1 MFVLAEYLINQ
12 TIGFSCS
19 FFIYSILKNLLVI
32 RNHILVK
39 IITLIAFWY
48 ISMAVIFPNEITGV
62 IFLLLSFLCCIFAF
76 FHGWWLKKISIALLL
91 YPLMV
96 SINYITEDIGLLI
109 WKSIPNMSIYGQT
122 ILHTTTL
129 FIRAVFWFFLWRFF
143 KKLFTSLSRELTGH
157 MWLIIDAINVTSFV
171 SIITVVYFS
180 PQNTFIT
187 YPVCLACLITGI
199 GGIYLVAYISRSLK
213 AELEIQNLKY
223 QQSYYEELEQNQKM
237 IRKLRHDMKNHLNLI
252 GTFLKNKEIDQANLY
267 FQQLSLELDTNIY
280 NFCSNSIV
288 NAVLNS
294 KYNFAVQNKI
304 DCLFQIDLKDNLKID
319 DISLCSLFSNVIDNA
334 IEANQKISDHTK
346 RYLSV
351 KARYDKGFFC
361 CEVSNAKE
369 NKVVVLQEQY
379 ITEKKDKA
387 LHGLGLQNIKD
398 IVSRYQG
405 NLNISYTDT
414 EFLVTIII

>member
-294 KYNFAVQNKI
+294 KYNFVVQNKI